1 MIVAIEGMDGVGK
14 TTIAKNIEKDL
25 NFKYIKGRRVGGSYF
40 LIKKCLFSS
49 KLHLSTK
56 NLVYFSY

>member
-25 NFKYIKGRRVGGSYF
+25 NFKYIKEP
-40 LIKKCLFSS
+40 LKELFEIDDNHINS
-49 KLHLSTK
+49 
-56 NLVYFSY
+56 VVFIFG